1 MKIFMVHEDPWHAG
15 NPYISTLIEEIK
27 RQHPECELE
36 WGRER
41 FWSES
46 IYSFDIVHFHWPQTF
61 MANDSHSET
70 DLLQHIETMKRSG
83 VTVVSTCHD
92 LEPHYKQ
99 YANKAES
106 MRIVYSKCNAIFHLG
121 EFSKLLFEKKYPD
134 TTHLLLP
141 HHVYDTIYRHFPSR
155 EESLRKLHLPL
166 NRIYILCFGTFRDD
180 AERNL
185 VISLYKQMGNNAVSI
200 LAPGFIDVK
209 ITSPRFF
216 SQLAKKIYYKHKYHI
231 LCTGKTWGAV
241 KDSEL
246 PYYYGA
252 ADIAF
257 IQRRK
262 ILNSGNVVL
271 PMLFGKVVVGPDCGN
286 VGPLLKKWGYPVF
299 SVDNINNIS
308 DIVSKGIEMEKDNY
322 GPKKREE
329 QIQQYRTAVIA
340 EKLYSSYEELRRI
353 AKSYNKSE

>member
-15 NPYISTLIEEIK
+15 NPYIYTLIEEIK
-27 RQHPECELE
+27 KQHPECELE

-70 DLLQHIETMKRSG
+70 DLLQHIEMMKRSG

-92 LEPHYKQ
+92 LEPHYNQ

-106 MRIVYSKCNAIFHLG
+106 LRIVYSKCDAIFHLG
-121 EFSKLLFEKKYPD
+121 EFSKSLFEKIYPE
-134 TTHLLLP
+134 TTHLLLS
-141 HHVYDTIYRHFPSR
+141 HHVYDTVYRYFPSR
-155 EESLRKLHLPL
+155 EESLRNLHLPP

-180 AERNL
+180 AERDL
-185 VISLYKQMGNNAVSI
+185 VISLYKQMGNNAISI

-209 ITSPRFF
+209 ITSLTFF
-216 SQLAKKIYYKHKYHI
+216 SQWAKKIYYKHKYHI
-231 LCTGKTWGAV
+231 LCSGKTWGAV
-241 KDSEL
+241 TDSEL

-257 IQRRK
+257 IQRLK
-262 ILNSGNVVL
+262 ILNSGNAIM

-286 VGPLLKKWGYPVF
+286 VGPFLKKWGYPVF
-299 SVDNINNIS
+299 SIGDTNNIGN
-308 DIVSKGIEMEKDNY
+308 IVSKGIEMEKEGY
-322 GPKKREE
+322 GEKLREE
-329 QIQQYRTAVIA
+329 QIQQYRTTAIA
-340 EKLYSSYEELRRI
+340 GKMYSSYEDLRK
-353 AKSYNKSE
+353 KSQKL